1 MTFDQIKQ
9 VFLLHGCKKIY
20 VKELSP
26 NDNSKNQ
33 VYLGG
38 SFEVLNIFPITE
50 INADNSGNRSRDTF
64 KARIDFAWINND
76 GNIFPAPNAQ
86 LILFPKY
93 PEVRFSGFLSKCI
106 EAPSALMTSRELG
119 RVLFFAVTN
128 QGKVLGHVVHKE
140 STLNNYYR
148 QLDGLLKHGLLSII
162 NIDTTEDSRSIL
174 VDAMT
179 RIHNKG
185 WILSKRL
192 DRFGN
197 QLPCNAPNCGG
208 YTLEAELGITP
219 NGFSEPD
226 FHGWEV
232 KQFGVKDYEKI
243 ETQIITLMTPEPTGG
258 IYTEKGVEYFIR
270 QYGYPDKLGR
280 VDRMNFGGIHKI
292 NQYQS
297 LTNLTMCL
305 VGFDVST
312 GKIVST
318 DGRIALIDSQGN
330 EAACWHF
337 SNLLQH
343 WNRKHHQACY
353 VPCKSIDKPYRQY
366 QYGHTL
372 ILGIG
377 TDFLR
382 FLNLMSRGEIWYDPG
397 IKMESASNS
406 PKIKRRSQFRV
417 KSRSLKDLYAEN
429 EIVRLP

>member
-1 MTFDQIKQ
+1 MTFDKIKQ
-9 VFLLHGCKKIY
+9 AFLLHGCKKIY

-64 KARIDFAWINND
+64 KARIDFAWINNE
-76 GNIFPAPNAQ
+76 GNTFPAPNAQ
-86 LILFPKY
+86 LILYPKY

-174 VDAMT
+174 IDAMT

-270 QYGYPDKLGR
+270 QYGYLDKLGR
-280 VDRMNFGGIHKI
+280 IDRMNFGGIHKI

-353 VPCKSIDKPYRQY
+353 VPCKSIDKPHKQY

-429 EIVRLP
+429 EIVRLS

>member
-1 MTFDQIKQ
+1 MTFDKIKQ

-64 KARIDFAWINND
+64 KARIDFEWINND
-76 GNIFPAPNAQ
+76 GNTFPAPNAQ
-86 LILFPKY
+86 LILYPKY

-174 VDAMT
+174 IDAMT

-270 QYGYPDKLGR
+270 QYGYLDKLGR
-280 VDRMNFGGIHKI
+280 IDRMNFGGIHKI

-353 VPCKSIDKPYRQY
+353 VPCKSIDKPDKQY

-429 EIVRLP
+429 EIVRLS